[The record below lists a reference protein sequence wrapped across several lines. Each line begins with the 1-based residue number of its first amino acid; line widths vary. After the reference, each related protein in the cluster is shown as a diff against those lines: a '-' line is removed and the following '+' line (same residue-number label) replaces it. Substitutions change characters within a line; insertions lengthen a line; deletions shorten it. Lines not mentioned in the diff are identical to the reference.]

1 MQRTH
6 TCGELRAEN
15 EGQSVV
21 LNGWVAHRRDHG
33 GVLFIDLRDRFGLT
47 QVRVDPE
54 KLPIGLELRG
64 EYVVAMHGTVNLRPE
79 ENRNPERAT
88 GDIEVRAHE
97 VEILNRSKTPPFEVK
112 DQTDAR
118 EELRGMERALRLVL
132 QNWLLSIAYPRSNHK
147 HWDSFRRVI
156 AFIPTDCR
164 QASQRRV
171 H

>member
-64 EYVVAMHGTVNLRPE
+64 EYEIGRASCR
-79 ENRNPERAT
+79 ER
-88 GDIEVRAHE
+88 V
-97 VEILNRSKTPPFEVK
+97 
-112 DQTDAR
+112 
-118 EELRGMERALRLVL
+118 
-132 QNWLLSIAYPRSNHK
+132 
-147 HWDSFRRVI
+147 
-156 AFIPTDCR
+156 
-164 QASQRRV
+164 
-171 H
+171 